1 MAILYKNSL
10 VNSLVFRCF
19 KICLS
24 YENFHSEI
32 VYLRDI
38 FKCNTYL
45 NDFVDLCIIFFNELY
60 TKFMLSK
67 KVIKRLRKNI
77 Y

>member
-1 MAILYKNSL
+1 MAILYKNGL
-10 VNSLVFRCF
+10 VNSLVFR
-19 KICLS
+19 CLS

-60 TKFMLSK
+60 TNFMLSK
-67 KVIKRLRKNI
+67 KVIKWLRKNM